1 MMGDLRGSFV
11 PSDLFEVIS
20 SLRTSDGSQWHRR
33 IILKVNYLSINVNN
47 IIMES
52 LLTPPEVSSSKLPI
66 LTFTAVK
73 TENLESLE
81 DKCHRQC
88 SL

>member
-1 MMGDLRGSFV
+1 
-11 PSDLFEVIS
+11 
-20 SLRTSDGSQWHRR
+20 
-33 IILKVNYLSINVNN
+33 
-47 IIMES
+47 MES

-81 DKCHRQC
+81 DNVSPTMFPLSCPLLAQKICDAHKKNLTC
-88 SL
+88 TEIKIKL